1 MTWRAKLW
9 PAVAW
14 EASRLWHGEPI
25 MASNGLASP
34 IVARG
39 AMLWPI
45 SKPWPCDHFL
55 VSMLKYR
62 YYNQIQVEE
71 SPKEICYARMMLM
84 KKSVGVRC
92 VEGVLWSRLRSAIK
106 IATVL
111 FVGANLICP
120 VMSCLGTCDFAIY
133 MLQVDLLSLP
143 VSWLV
148 LVLPGHPF
156 APAMLS
162 QVEGIIPPCY
172 WWPG

>member
-55 VSMLKYR
+55 VSLLK
-62 YYNQIQVEE
+62 E

-92 VEGVLWSRLRSAIK
+92 IEGVLWSRLRSAIK
-106 IATVL
+106 
-111 FVGANLICP
+111 VGALEI
-120 VMSCLGTCDFAIY
+120 L
-133 MLQVDLLSLP
+133 LKLSLP

-162 QVEGIIPPCY
+162 QVEGIIPPYY